1 MRSCATHAKGEHH
14 ILNPLLETFKDL
26 WGYVKA
32 TRNIVVALLITFL
45 LLLGTVI
52 VLTEGTA
59 VMPFIYTIF

>member
-1 MRSCATHAKGEHH
+1 M
-14 ILNPLLETFKDL
+14 NQLLEAFKDL
-26 WGYVKA
+26 WGYFKA
-32 TRNIVVALLITFL
+32 SRNIVVALLIALL

>member
-1 MRSCATHAKGEHH
+1 M
-14 ILNPLLETFKDL
+14 NPLFEAFKDL

-32 TRNIVVALLITFL
+32 TRNIVVALLIALL

>member
-1 MRSCATHAKGEHH
+1 M
-14 ILNPLLETFKDL
+14 NPLLETLKDL

-32 TRNIVVALLITFL
+32 TRNIVVGLLIAFL

-59 VMPFIYTIF
+59 IMPFIYTMF